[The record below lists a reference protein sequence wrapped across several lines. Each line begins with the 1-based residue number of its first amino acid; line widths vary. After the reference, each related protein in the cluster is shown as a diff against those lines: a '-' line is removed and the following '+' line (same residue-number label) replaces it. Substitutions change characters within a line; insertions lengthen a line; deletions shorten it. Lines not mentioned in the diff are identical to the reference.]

1 MKKILYST
9 YLIFF
14 EVPVILMIFHAG
26 ITGISSMITNYER
39 NQIYKLVEQRNEAIS
54 MKIINE
60 EGDSENEKDSTN
72 VDNHSFHRS
81 VYLLA
86 LFWNR
91 GIEMDRRTGNI
102 AVYQMTELI

>member
-39 NQIYKLVEQRNEAIS
+39 NQIYKMVEQRNEAIF
-54 MKIINE
+54 MKLINQD
-60 EGDSENEKDSTN
+60 GDSEDEKDSNN
-72 VDNHSFHRS
+72 VDNYSFHCP
-81 VYLLA
+81 VHLLA
-86 LFWNR
+86 LLWNR
-91 GIEMDRRTGNI
+91 GIEMDRRTVADLVI
-102 AVYQMTELI
+102 LKR

>member
-39 NQIYKLVEQRNEAIS
+39 NQIYKLFEQRNEAIS
-54 MKIINE
+54 MKLINQ
-60 EGDSENEKDSTN
+60 EGDSENEKDNNN
-72 VDNHSFHRS
+72 VDNHSIHRPIH
-81 VYLLA
+81 LLA
-86 LFWNR
+86 MLWNR
-91 GIEMDRRTGNI
+91 GIEMDRRTGNN
-102 AVYQMTELI
+102 AVYQVK